1 MVKNIS
7 LKDNSKL
14 SIKYKSFQDMI
25 KCGEEVK
32 RIFNLNEKDI
42 YNLLKR

>member
-14 SIKYKSFQDMI
+14 SIKYKSFEKMI